1 MVIDCHVHLSQ
12 YNHEGQT
19 YAEIRDSLLSS
30 MEQSG
35 IALSFV
41 LADSEPNTL
50 VSDLDTTCEVVRGY
64 PKLQMLGSLSPLIR
78 DPGIVIEKLDALA
91 RDKVIIG
98 IKLFPG
104 FELFYPDDESCH
116 AIYELCVTHN
126 MPVLFHSGESMN
138 EPWREKYNHP
148 REIAKVASR
157 FPPLKVIIAHFSQP
171 HLTDCRDVILAYP
184 NVHGDISG
192 LAHSEVIELCGKEN
206 IHQVV
211 QDVVS
216 KQPRKVLFG
225 TDWPICDVGD
235 HLQFVSSLK
244 VSGSAK
250 SLILCENARRIF
262 NLEGV

>member
-1 MVIDCHVHLSQ
+1 
-12 YNHEGQT
+12 
-19 YAEIRDSLLSS
+19 

-35 IALSFV
+35 IAISFV

-50 VSDLDTTCEVVRGY
+50 VSDLDTTCKVVGRC
-64 PKLQMLGSLSPLIR
+64 PKLKVLGSISPLIC
-78 DPGIVIEKLDALA
+78 DPGTVIGRLDALA
-91 RDKVIIG
+91 CDKAIIG
-98 IKLFPG
+98 VKLYPG

-116 AIYELCVTHN
+116 AIYELCVAHN

-148 REIAKVASR
+148 GEIAKVASR
-157 FPPLKVIIAHFSQP
+157 FPPLKIIIAHFSQP
-171 HLTDCRDVILAYP
+171 HLMDCRDVILEYP

-192 LAHSEVIELCGKEN
+192 LAHPEVMELCGKEI

-211 QDVVS
+211 HDVAS
-216 KQPRKVLFG
+216 TQPGKVLFG

-235 HLQFVSSLK
+235 HLQLVSSLK
-244 VSGSAK
+244 ISDSTK
-250 SLILCENARRIF
+250 SLILWENARRLF